1 MLYYL
6 SKFIIQPLRPLLRLL
21 DPTMRTARE
30 AGDDVAELAMNAAH
44 PGARGYF
51 TLLKPDESSPETR
64 DKEKQRKLWVKS
76 FEWARITP
84 SDTAVKVALDTA

>member
-6 SKFIIQPLRPLLRLL
+6 SKFVIQPLRPLLRLL

-30 AGDDVAELAMNAAH
+30 AGADVIELATNAAH

-51 TLLKPDESSPETR
+51 TLLKADKSSADSLDT
-64 DKEKQRKLWVKS
+64 EKQRKLWAKS
-76 FEWARITP
+76 LEWARVTP
-84 SDTAVKVALDTA
+84 SNTAVPVVLD